1 MPPWYEWEPPSLAS
15 GQSRFEKS
23 GRSFLYDVI
32 QFFYKV
38 KGWFVMDRIDKKLLR
53 LLQENARY
61 SLKQLSEKVFLSSPA
76 VAARIQK
83 LEDDGIISG
92 YHADISLDKMG
103 YHITAFIN
111 LEMTP
116 KQKAE
121 FLPFIAKVPN
131 VIECNTVSGNYSMLM
146 KVSFP
151 STSDLDVF
159 IGQLQKFGHTETQIV
174 FSVPVPH
181 RGIVVAGADED

>member
-1 MPPWYEWEPPSLAS
+1 
-15 GQSRFEKS
+15 
-23 GRSFLYDVI
+23 
-32 QFFYKV
+32 
-38 KGWFVMDRIDKKLLR
+38 MDKIDKKLLR

-61 SLKQLSEKVFLSSPA
+61 SLKQLSEKVYLSSPA
-76 VAARIQK
+76 VAARIEK
-83 LEDDGIISG
+83 LEEEGIITG

-103 YHITAFIN
+103 YHIIAFI
-111 LEMTP
+111 
-116 KQKAE
+116 AE
-121 FLPFIAKVPN
+121 VPN

-151 STSDLDVF
+151 STSDLDLF

-181 RGIVVAGADED
+181 RGIVMKEEA

>member
-1 MPPWYEWEPPSLAS
+1 
-15 GQSRFEKS
+15 
-23 GRSFLYDVI
+23 
-32 QFFYKV
+32 
-38 KGWFVMDRIDKKLLR
+38 MDRIDKKLLR

-121 FLPFIAKVPN
+121 FLPFISRVPN
-131 VIECNTVSGNYSMLM
+131 VIECNTVSGNYTMLM

-151 STSDLDVF
+151 STTDLDVF

-181 RGIVVAGADED
+181 RGIVVTGVDED

>member
-1 MPPWYEWEPPSLAS
+1 
-15 GQSRFEKS
+15 
-23 GRSFLYDVI
+23 
-32 QFFYKV
+32 
-38 KGWFVMDRIDKKLLR
+38 MDRIDKKLLR

-121 FLPFIAKVPN
+121 FLPFISRVPN

-151 STSDLDVF
+151 STTDLDVF

-181 RGIVVAGADED
+181 RGIVVSGADED

>member
-1 MPPWYEWEPPSLAS
+1 
-15 GQSRFEKS
+15 
-23 GRSFLYDVI
+23 
-32 QFFYKV
+32 
-38 KGWFVMDRIDKKLLR
+38 MDRIDKKLLR

-111 LEMTP
+111 LEITP

-121 FLPFIAKVPN
+121 FLPFISRVPN

-151 STSDLDVF
+151 STTDLDVF

-181 RGIVVAGADED
+181 RGIVVTGVDED

>member
-1 MPPWYEWEPPSLAS
+1 
-15 GQSRFEKS
+15 
-23 GRSFLYDVI
+23 
-32 QFFYKV
+32 
-38 KGWFVMDRIDKKLLR
+38 MDKIDAMLIT
-53 LLQENARY
+53 LLQENARAP
-61 SLKQLSEKVFLSSPA
+61 LKVLASKVFLSAPA
-76 VAARIQK
+76 VSSRIDKLEKQGIILGYNTIIDRQK
-83 LEDDGIISG
+83 L
-92 YHADISLDKMG
+92 G

-116 KQKAE
+116 KQKAS
-121 FLPFIAKVPN
+121 FIPFIAEVPN

-151 STSDLDVF
+151 STSDLDLF

-181 RGIVVAGADED
+181 RGIVMKEEA

>member
-1 MPPWYEWEPPSLAS
+1 
-15 GQSRFEKS
+15 
-23 GRSFLYDVI
+23 
-32 QFFYKV
+32 
-38 KGWFVMDRIDKKLLR
+38 MDKIDKKLLR

-61 SLKQLSEKVFLSSPA
+61 SLKQLSEKVYLSSPA
-76 VAARIQK
+76 VAARIEK
-83 LEDDGIISG
+83 LEEEGIIT
-92 YHADISLDKMG
+92 G

-116 KQKAE
+116 KQKAS
-121 FLPFIAKVPN
+121 FIPFIAEVPN

-151 STSDLDVF
+151 STSDLDLF

-181 RGIVVAGADED
+181 RGIVMKEEA

>member
-1 MPPWYEWEPPSLAS
+1 
-15 GQSRFEKS
+15 
-23 GRSFLYDVI
+23 
-32 QFFYKV
+32 
-38 KGWFVMDRIDKKLLR
+38 MDKIDKKLLR

-61 SLKQLSEKVFLSSPA
+61 SLKQLSERVYLSSPA
-76 VAARIQK
+76 VAARIEK
-83 LEDDGIISG
+83 LQEEGIITG
-92 YHADISLDKMG
+92 YHADVNLDKMG

-111 LEMTP
+111 LEMAP
-116 KQKAE
+116 KQKAS
-121 FLPFIAKVPN
+121 FLPFITEVPN

-174 FSVPVPH
+174 FSVPVAH
-181 RGIVVAGADED
+181 RGIVVSEES

>member
-1 MPPWYEWEPPSLAS
+1 
-15 GQSRFEKS
+15 
-23 GRSFLYDVI
+23 
-32 QFFYKV
+32 
-38 KGWFVMDRIDKKLLR
+38 MDRIDKKLLR

-121 FLPFIAKVPN
+121 FLPFISRVPN

-151 STSDLDVF
+151 STTDLDVF

-181 RGIVVAGADED
+181 RGIVVTGVDED